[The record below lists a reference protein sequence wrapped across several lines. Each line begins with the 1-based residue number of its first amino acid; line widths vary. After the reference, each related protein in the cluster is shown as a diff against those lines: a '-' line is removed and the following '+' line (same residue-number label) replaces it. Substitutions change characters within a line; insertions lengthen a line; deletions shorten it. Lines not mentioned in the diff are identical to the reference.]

1 MIRTKLEYIDGKTEE
16 KQFSNYME
24 MFNYVKTQGY
34 NIQTMEVDVES
45 SNNNRPAFWCE
56 KR

>member
-1 MIRTKLEYIDGKTEE
+1 MIRVRLTMTDDTTKECE
-16 KQFSNYME
+16 FNNYNE
-24 MFNYVKTQGY
+24 LFNYLGMHNST
-34 NIQTMEVDVES
+34 IQTMEVDVED

>member
-1 MIRTKLEYIDGKTEE
+1 MIRVKLEYTSGTTEE
-16 KQFSNYME
+16 KQFSNDLE
-24 MFNYVKTQGY
+24 MFDYIKTNGY
-34 NIQTMEVDVES
+34 SIQTMEVDDEG

>member
-24 MFNYVKTQGY
+24 MFNYVKTHGY

>member
-1 MIRTKLEYIDGKTEE
+1 MIRVRLTMTDDTTKECE
-16 KQFSNYME
+16 FNNYNE
-24 MFNYVKTQGY
+24 LFNYLSMHNST
-34 NIQTMEVDVES
+34 IQTMEVDVED

>member
-1 MIRTKLEYIDGKTEE
+1 MIRVKLEYTSGTTEE
-16 KQFSNYME
+16 KQFSNNLE
-24 MFNYVKTQGY
+24 MFDYIKTNGY
-34 NIQTMEVDVES
+34 SIQTMEVDDEG